1 MRYHLSM
8 DARIT
13 HIRLTLTL
21 TVLALFAGLSA
32 LFAACGGASE
42 KLPLGPDSSKSIEPG
57 NIQAGLI
64 AAEQAP
70 PILDSPE
77 LSELENFLAAEF
89 ERLGIDPERVAAQA
103 PSGIDNGAFD
113 LVVSYQST
121 FRGAT
126 LHWTERMVGDYDMNG
141 EVNAADLTPIAQR
154 WKYTI
159 DFRPEAE
166 AGVRYWPIGNPR
178 NGGFSGVLNG
188 YPGWDTPAD
197 QWRTARVDG
206 DGNGE
211 INISDTT
218 PIAQRWKE
226 QLDSYRIYRRSPG
239 ETEFSMLRLDITD
252 AFSLRRSAYFPRG
265 ETAPKNL
272 WPYRLHYADV
282 TVSEG
287 TYEYYLTPY
296 DSVNDDEGTPSPIV
310 SITYDNSNPPPPP
323 PDNQP
328 PIINV
333 TVDVEKGDAPLFVN
347 FDASGSTDP
356 DGEIVLYVW
365 DWEGDGQVD
374 ATSQNSPLAYHTYE
388 TYGWFYPTLT
398 IWDDQGGSATATID
412 IEVGVSENGHF
423 PPKVVL
429 LANPPSGPR
438 PLPVTFTAEIIV
450 DDGDFDGLSYE
461 WDFTDNGSVDST
473 DNPLPDGVQHQYIFI
488 GPQRARLTVT
498 DAKGLSTSVTAN
510 VEVGLNDD
518 PIAVLAADP
527 LSGDLDLLVSFDAS
541 ASTDPDGDPLTYRWD
556 FDGDGKFETDGGT
569 DPLARHMYGAE
580 GEFDAAVKVWDPAG
594 ASSVASV
601 HVSII
606 DENLPP
612 VAVLN
617 LQHNPVP
624 AGFEFYVDSYG
635 SYDDDG
641 SITKRRYDMDDDGVF
656 EFDNNPQNFKYTY
669 SETGTYTIHLQVEDN
684 EGAFGDDY
692 VDVVVFDNLP
702 PVPALSGDPLA
713 GAVPLEVHFDASA
726 STDPNGDALEFAWDF
741 NYHAGENQYVAGGAL
756 ETYTYGTISQPVCR
770 MRVRDEWGLTAYAE
784 VAISTSG
791 PGWYVVQVDNGYAD
805 NWSPDIGLELVDGSP
820 ALAYGSSSTGTYGGD
835 GDMRYCRAA
844 DGQGIAWNEPVVI
857 YHPPSPGDGIVG
869 PSLSVIG
876 GYPCLAWARHSGEV
890 FFCRGTE
897 SGGTSW
903 ASPVQVYVVGGT
915 GSGTD
920 IMEVNGNPALCWV
933 DALSYLRFS
942 RSDNPQGTFWPDVQQ
957 IEKLTNTGGFN
968 YQAEMAIV
976 NGSASMA
983 YAKKDLS
990 TSSIRYRWALDDD
1003 ATAWTPPIDVYEP
1016 NNSTP
1021 GVSLTTVGGNPVV
1034 AYYCELGLVYQIAPD
1049 GVGNSWLGPVV
1060 ISPEGGGSGSWT
1072 SFTAAEICIV
1082 ELNGVPAVLD
1092 STMGLWVANNALGS
1106 TWTGPEHIPDGY
1118 SGRTFALLEVDGN
1131 PAIAFQDSNVFYAIR
1146 LP

>member
-1 MRYHLSM
+1 M

-13 HIRLTLTL
+13 NIRLTL
-21 TVLALFAGLSA
+21 TVLALLAALSA
-32 LFAACGGASE
+32 LFAACGGDSTKLQPGPDANAAPGASVLSDSIPASE
-42 KLPLGPDSSKSIEPG
+42 LAPLPVDP
-57 NIQAGLI
+57 
-64 AAEQAP
+64 
-70 PILDSPE
+70 PE
-77 LSELENFLAAEF
+77 LSELRNYLSAEF
-89 ERLGIDPERVAAQA
+89 ERLGIDPDRVSAQA
-103 PSGIDNGAFD
+103 PSGIDNAAFD

-121 FRGAT
+121 YRGAT

-166 AGVRYWPIGNPR
+166 AGVRYWPLGNPR

-188 YPGWDTPAD
+188 FPGWDTPAD

-211 INISDTT
+211 INIADTT

-252 AFSLRRSAYFPRG
+252 DYSLRRSAYFPKG
-265 ETAPKNL
+265 KTAPDNL

-296 DSVNDDEGTPSPIV
+296 DSVNDHEGTPSPVV

-328 PIINV
+328 PVISVIA
-333 TVDVEKGDAPLFVN
+333 DVEKGDAPLFVN
-347 FDASGSTDP
+347 FDASASTDP

-374 ATSQNSPLAYHTYE
+374 ATSQNSPLGYHTYE
-388 TYGWFYPTLT
+388 KYGWYYPTLT
-398 IWDDQGGSATATID
+398 IWDDQGGSDTATID
-412 IEVGVSENGHF
+412 IEVGVSDNGHF
-423 PPKVVL
+423 PPRVEL

-438 PLPVTFTAEIIV
+438 PLTVTFTADIIV
-450 DDGDFDGLSYE
+450 DDGDFAGLSYE
-461 WDFTDNGSVDST
+461 WDFNDNGSVDST
-473 DNPLPDGVQHQYIFI
+473 DSPLPDGVQHQYIFV
-488 GPQRARLTVT
+488 GPQTARLTVS
-498 DAKGLSTSVTAN
+498 DAKGLSTSVTTHVDVTVNA
-510 VEVGLNDD
+510 D
-518 PIAVLAADP
+518 PLAVLTSDP
-527 LSGDLDLLVSFDAS
+527 LSGDLGLLVSFDAS

-569 DPLARHMYGAE
+569 NPLIQHVYGAE

-606 DENLPP
+606 DTNLPP
-612 VAVLN
+612 VAVLTVE
-617 LQHNPVP
+617 HNPVP
-624 AGFEFYVDSYG
+624 AGFEFYVDAYD

-641 SITKRRYDMDDDGVF
+641 SILKWRFDMDNDGTY
-656 EFDNNPQNFKYTY
+656 EYQNGTLFRHTY
-669 SETGTYTIHLQVEDN
+669 VETGTYTVHLQVEDN
-684 EGAFGDDY
+684 DGATGDEY
-692 VDVVVFDNLP
+692 IDVVVFDNLP
-702 PVPALSGDPLA
+702 PTAELLADPVS
-713 GAVPLEVHFDASA
+713 GAVPLEVNFDASG
-726 STDPNGDALEFAWDF
+726 STDPDGDVLSFAWDF
-741 NYHAGENQYVAGGAL
+741 NYNPGDNQYKRGEAL
-756 ETYTYGTISQPVCR
+756 ASNTYGTIGERTCR
-770 MRVRDEWGLTAYAE
+770 VRVRDPWFAE
-784 VAISTSG
+784 SFAEAAISTSG
-791 PGWYVVQVDNGYAD
+791 PGWYVVQVDTGYAD
-805 NWSPDIGLELVDGSP
+805 NWSPDIGLELVDGRP

-844 DGQGIAWNEPVVI
+844 DELGISWNEPVVI
-857 YHPPSPGDGIVG
+857 YHPLSAGLGIVG
-869 PSLSVIG
+869 PSLSVIA

-890 FFCRGTE
+890 YFCRGTE
-897 SGGTSW
+897 SGGSSW

-920 IMEVNGNPALCWV
+920 IMEINGNPALCWV

-942 RSDNPQGTFWPDVQQ
+942 RSDNAQGSFWPDVQQ
-957 IEKLTNTGGFN
+957 IERLTTVGGFN
-968 YQAEMAIV
+968 YQAEMVMV
-976 NGSASMA
+976 NGSASLA
-983 YAKKDLS
+983 YAKKELS
-990 TSSIRYRWALDDD
+990 SSSIRYRWALDDD
-1003 ATAWTPPIDVYEP
+1003 ATAWTPAIDVYQP

-1034 AYYCELGLVYQIAPD
+1034 AYYCELGLVFQIAPD

-1060 ISPEGGGSGSWT
+1060 ISPEGGGNGSWT

-1092 STMGLWVANNALGS
+1092 SQMGLWVADNALGTS
-1106 TWTGPEHIPDGY
+1106 WTGPEHIPDGY
-1118 SGRTFALLEVDGN
+1118 SGRTFALLDVDGN
-1131 PAIAFQDSNVFYAIR
+1131 PAIAFQDLNVFYAIK